1 MAITATAIGS
11 AYASLMAGIV
21 SPRIKQED
29 LQMTK
34 PNRET
39 REMTF
44 EELEQVSG
52 GDLLNK
58 MIDQAMAALG
68 ARLLAAVHTP
78 IVPPINL
85 HMR

>member
-1 MAITATAIGS
+1 
-11 AYASLMAGIV
+11 
-21 SPRIKQED
+21 
-29 LQMTK
+29 MTK
-34 PNRET
+34 PNNEIREI
-39 REMTF
+39 TF

-58 MIDQAMAALG
+58 LIDQTMAALG

-78 IVPPINL
+78 IVPPISL

>member
-1 MAITATAIGS
+1 MTELNNEIREMAI
-11 AYASLMAGIV
+11 
-21 SPRIKQED
+21 
-29 LQMTK
+29 
-34 PNRET
+34 
-39 REMTF
+39 

-52 GDLLNK
+52 GDLLNR

-78 IVPPINL
+78 IVPPISL

>member
-1 MAITATAIGS
+1 MTE
-11 AYASLMAGIV
+11 LNNEIV
-21 SPRIKQED
+21 
-29 LQMTK
+29 
-34 PNRET
+34 
-39 REMTF
+39 EMTF

-52 GDLLNK
+52 GDILNR

-78 IVPPINL
+78 LGTPTPISL